1 MKRLLLI
8 ISLVSAFFV
17 MSAPAVDAYLGTLEI
32 DQTIY
37 SYGNGGEFGITPL
50 TGPLTSVIGLYDANT
65 TDIVSNPPVQSKPN
79 FQTFCPETQV
89 TFSPG
94 SIYSYN
100 ISDWAIAGNL
110 TPPPPDQ
117 QLTQGAAWLY
127 YMFATGQ
134 MADYPY
140 AGPNR
145 QTAAGELQN
154 TIWLLM
160 GQNLDNGA
168 GFFGPYEA
176 DVIAKF
182 GSLANAEQAM
192 TPGEFNVAIL
202 NLYNADGSPAQNQ
215 LVLTPVPIPAA
226 VWLLG
231 SGLVGL
237 VGIRRRFKS

>member
-1 MKRLLLI
+1 MKKLVLI
-8 ISLVSAFFV
+8 IALVSVCLV
-17 MSAPAVDAYLGTLEI
+17 MTAPAVEAYLGSLQI
-32 DQTIY
+32 NQNAY
-37 SYGNGGEFGITPL
+37 SYNVGGEFAITPL
-50 TGPLTSVIGLYDANT
+50 TGPLGSVLGLYDANT
-65 TDIVSNPPVQSKPN
+65 RDILPSS

-89 TFSPG
+89 YFTPG

-110 TPPPPDQ
+110 TPPPPDK

-127 YMFATGQ
+127 DEFATGKL
-134 MADYPY
+134 ADYPY
-140 AGPNR
+140 LGPNR

-182 GSLANAEQAM
+182 GSLANAEKAM
-192 TPGEFNVAIL
+192 APGQFHVAIL
-202 NLYNADGSPAQNQ
+202 NLYNTDGSPAQNQ

-226 VWLLG
+226 FWLLG

-237 VGIRRRFKS
+237 VGIRRRFKG